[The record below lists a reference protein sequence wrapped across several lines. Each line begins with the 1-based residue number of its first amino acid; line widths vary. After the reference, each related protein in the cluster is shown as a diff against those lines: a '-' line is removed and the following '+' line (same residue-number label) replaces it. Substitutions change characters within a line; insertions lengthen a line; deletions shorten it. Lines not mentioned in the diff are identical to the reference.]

1 MGGFTGQSPLSIF
14 SCVHHSLL
22 LHASQEDRMKKSIA
36 SLSDSFNTIRT
47 GRASAAILDKI
58 VVEVAGAPMALKAV
72 AQVRDRVKEVAGA
85 PMALKAV
92 AQVRDRGGG

>member
-1 MGGFTGQSPLSIF
+1 
-14 SCVHHSLL
+14 
-22 LHASQEDRMKKSIA
+22 MKKSIS

-72 AQVRDRVKEVAGA
+72 AQVCVW
-85 PMALKAV
+85 
-92 AQVRDRGGG
+92 GGGGGGEGGGGHPGQDCGGCGGGGRTDGT